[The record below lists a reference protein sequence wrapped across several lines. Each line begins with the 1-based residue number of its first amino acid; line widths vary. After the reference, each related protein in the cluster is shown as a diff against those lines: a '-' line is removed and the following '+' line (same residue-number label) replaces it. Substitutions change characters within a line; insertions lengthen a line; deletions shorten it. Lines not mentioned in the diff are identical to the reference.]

1 MIFKSN
7 SAKEDYWISVSD
19 LMAALMVIF
28 LFIAISYMIKV
39 QKQFDAFVYLHKE
52 YLEAQEAIYEELEE
66 EFADDLKDWK
76 AEIDKKTLAVIF
88 HEPETLFEVL
98 RWDIKPIYKSTLK
111 DFFPRYIEAILRT
124 DYQSFISKLRIE
136 GHASPGWTGGTPK
149 DKFINNM
156 DLSQK
161 RSSEV
166 MKFVLKETDLKD
178 DFGWVKKNLISV
190 GYGPTVPVFN
200 QDSTINKSLSRRVEF
215 RVVMNA
221 QEELF
226 KILGGE
232 IPKRY
237 KDIRMSKK
245 DRADFLNTLPKTSG
259 NELKIRK

>member
-1 MIFKSN
+1 MLFN
-7 SAKEDYWISVSD
+7 RRTAKEDYWISVSD
-19 LMAALMVIF
+19 LMAGLMVIF
-28 LFIAISYMIKV
+28 LFIAIAYMIKV

-66 EFADDLKDWK
+66 EFADDLRDWK

-98 RWDIKPIYKSTLK
+98 KWDIKPIYKNTLR
-111 DFFPRYIEAILRT
+111 DFFPRYIDAILRT
-124 DYQSFISKLRIE
+124 EYQSYIAKLRIE

-166 MKFVLKETDLKD
+166 LKFVLRETALND
-178 DFGWVKKNLISV
+178 DFNWVKENLIAV

-200 QDSTINKSLSRRVEF
+200 EDGSLNKEKSRRVEF

-232 IPKRY
+232 IPERLRGFK
-237 KDIRMSKK
+237 MSREEKK
-245 DRADFLNTLPKTSG
+245 LEA
-259 NELKIRK
+259 LKNWKNRQK

>member
-1 MIFKSN
+1 
-7 SAKEDYWISVSD
+7 
-19 LMAALMVIF
+19 MVIF
-28 LFIAISYMIKV
+28 LFIAITYMIKV

-52 YLEAQEAIYEELEE
+52 YLEAQEAIYQELEE

-98 RWDIKPIYKSTLK
+98 KWDIKPIYKETLR
-111 DFFPRYIEAILRT
+111 DFFPRYIDAILRT
-124 DYQSFISKLRIE
+124 DYKDYISKLRIE

-161 RSSEV
+161 RSSSV
-166 MKFVLKETDLKD
+166 MKFVLKETALEE
-178 DFGWVKKNLISV
+178 DFDWVKQNLISV
-190 GYGPTVPVFN
+190 GYGPTVPVF
-200 QDSTINKSLSRRVEF
+200 DEDGALNKELSRRVEF
-215 RVVMNA
+215 RVIMNA

-232 IPKRY
+232 MPKRY
-237 KDIRMSKK
+237 RDLKMTPKQREEEMKK
-245 DRADFLNTLPKTSG
+245 LQETIDPG
-259 NELKIRK
+259 LKIRK